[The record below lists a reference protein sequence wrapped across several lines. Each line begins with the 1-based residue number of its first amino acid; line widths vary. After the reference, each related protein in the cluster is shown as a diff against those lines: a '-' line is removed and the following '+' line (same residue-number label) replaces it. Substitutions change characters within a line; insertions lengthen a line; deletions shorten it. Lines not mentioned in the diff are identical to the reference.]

1 MSLQN
6 MFSPRLAIKGGNSK
20 FFVTHAKV
28 DARTDVWCGA
38 SGCLLGV
45 RFARRAP

>member
-6 MFSPRLAIKGGNSK
+6 MPSPRLAIKGGNSK
-20 FFVTHAKV
+20 FFMTHAKV
-28 DARTDVWCGA
+28 DAQTDVSCGVA
-38 SGCLLGV
+38 GCLLGV